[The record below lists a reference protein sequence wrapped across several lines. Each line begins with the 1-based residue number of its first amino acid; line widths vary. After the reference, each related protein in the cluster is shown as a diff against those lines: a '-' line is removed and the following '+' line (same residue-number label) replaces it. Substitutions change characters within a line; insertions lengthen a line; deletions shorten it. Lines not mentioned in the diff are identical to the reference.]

1 MTYKEA
7 KRILSLQRERI
18 TPANGELCQA
28 LDIAIEALENID
40 DLCENLAFYINERNR
55 LKAKIKGNE
64 RL

>member
-18 TPANGELCQA
+18 TPANGKLCQA

-55 LKAKIKGNE
+55 LKAKIKGK
-64 RL
+64 

>member
-1 MTYKEA
+1 MSRFKA
-7 KRILSLQRERI
+7 R
-18 TPANGELCQA
+18 